1 MPDDIIKFCKYW
13 IEECGGV
20 VCLDQGSRQKDT
32 IYLSLGSSH
41 SSQNHIHL
49 FKMITKGGITSA
61 DYKNKKDTSVRQKYD
76 TLQFS
81 SETFKENSKIFLN
94 LLNPQIQEPSR
105 VTTQLQPKIQIHL
118 LNRRPAIAKSRIP
131 KVWKKMWSLKNRIY
145 TSKDRDKGTKS
156 RQFPEINDLQVA
168 LN

>member
-1 MPDDIIKFCKYW
+1 
-13 IEECGGV
+13 
-20 VCLDQGSRQKDT
+20 
-32 IYLSLGSSH
+32 
-41 SSQNHIHL
+41 
-49 FKMITKGGITSA
+49 MITKGGITSA